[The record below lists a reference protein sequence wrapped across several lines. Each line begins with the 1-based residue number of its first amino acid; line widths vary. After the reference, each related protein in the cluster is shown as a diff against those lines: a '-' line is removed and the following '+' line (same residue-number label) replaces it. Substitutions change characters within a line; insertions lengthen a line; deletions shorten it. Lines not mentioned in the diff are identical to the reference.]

1 MDDNIKSLE
10 ENNILQKIPIVVEI
24 IFALILVV
32 FDYFIVFDLKQGNK
46 LITELNEI
54 SDLVNEENVNIDDSD
69 KTVEDAIEDNKGS
82 SKLRG
87 PTEKN
92 QFKNMS

>member
-1 MDDNIKSLE
+1 M
-10 ENNILQKIPIVVEI
+10 
-24 IFALILVV
+24 
-32 FDYFIVFDLKQGNK
+32 
-46 LITELNEI
+46 ITELNEI